1 MTKSDVKPLKIVPK
15 IEPLIITDVYFSC
28 YSNPSTVNIV
38 INNPNYIEV
47 EVTVKVYIDNYG
59 TSDPSDEMTDT
70 IPAKSDKALTKSVT
84 DLTAG
89 EDFIYCSL

>member
-1 MTKSDVKPLKIVPK
+1 MTKSDVKLLKIVPK

-28 YSNPSTVNIV
+28 YSNPSTVNIE
-38 INNPNYIEV
+38 INNPNNIEM

-59 TSDPSDEMTDT
+59 TSDPSGEMTDT
-70 IPAKSDKALTKSVT
+70 IPAKSDKTLTRSVA

-89 EDFIYCSL
+89 EHFIYCSL